1 LRVKNDFTIKNQ
13 ASVIMKTATENK
25 RIKLNLKELLAR
37 GALIKPEEL
46 AQAMNV
52 SPGTIYMWITR
63 GTIPHLAFGKS
74 KRFDPEEIAEW
85 IRGHRVGAKK
95 DPGAGHTVATI

>member
-1 LRVKNDFTIKNQ
+1 MNQ
-13 ASVIMKTATENK
+13 KMPDQKK
-25 RIKLNLKELLAR
+25 PKKLNLRELLAR

-52 SPGTIYMWITR
+52 SAGTVYMWIAR
-63 GTIPHLAFGKS
+63 GTIPYLAFGKS
-74 KRFDPEEIAEW
+74 RRFDPEEIAEW
-85 IRGHRVGAKK
+85 IKDHRVWAKK

>member
-1 LRVKNDFTIKNQ
+1 LPQQNDL
-13 ASVIMKTATENK
+13 IMSQKPSDQNK
-25 RIKLNLKELLAR
+25 PKKLNLKELLIR

-52 SPGTIYMWITR
+52 SVGTVYMWIAR

-74 KRFDPEEIAEW
+74 RRFDPEEIAEW
-85 IRGHRVGAKK
+85 IKDHRVGTKK